1 MTTKA
6 DFYLNVLGGL
16 FRPRGISVR
25 NATPP
30 PPKLLRLYDTEISPY
45 CRIVREVLT
54 ELDLDVLI
62 QPCPSGG
69 TRFRPDAEKIGG
81 KQLFPLLVDENTN
94 TVMYESADIIDYLR
108 RTYAGLGPQARGLR
122 RKLAMFTSF
131 LSSMTLWRRRG
142 YIGMKVRPSR
152 APAEA
157 LELYSFEFSP
167 FSKMV
172 RAELCELEIPYILRN
187 TGKGHWKDM
196 GTAVVRDKIWKAP
209 MGTSRN
215 RRWLEEHTGAVQV
228 PYLIDPNT
236 GTAMYESADILVY
249 LRKTYAL

>member
-1 MTTKA
+1 MTTKT

-16 FRPRGISVR
+16 CRPRGISVR
-25 NATPP
+25 HATPP
-30 PPKLLRLYDTEISPY
+30 PPKLLKLYDTEGSPY
-45 CRIVREVLT
+45 CRLVREVLT

-69 TRFRPDAEKIGG
+69 TRFRPDAQKTGG
-81 KQLFPLLVDENTN
+81 KQLFPLLVDDNTG
-94 TVMYESADIIDYLR
+94 TVLYESADIIDYLR
-108 RTYAGLGPQARGLR
+108 RTYAGLDPQPRGLR
-122 RKLAMFTSF
+122 RAFAVFTSI
-131 LSSMTLWRRRG
+131 LSSLTLLRMRG
-142 YIGMKVRPSR
+142 IIGLKARPAR
-152 APAEA
+152 APAQP

-172 RAELCELEIPYILRN
+172 RAELCELELPYILRN

-196 GTAVVRDKIWKAP
+196 GTAVVRDKLWKAP
-209 MGTSRN
+209 MGTTRN

-228 PYLIDPNT
+228 PYLIDSNT
-236 GTAMYESADILVY
+236 GTAMYESTDILVY

>member
-6 DFYLNVLGGL
+6 DLLFNVLGGL

-25 NATPP
+25 HAAAQ
-30 PPKLLRLYDTEISPY
+30 PPKLLKLYDIEASPY
-45 CRIVREVLT
+45 CRMVREVLT

-69 TRFRPDAEKIGG
+69 TRFRPEAQRIGG

-94 TVMYESADIIDYLR
+94 TTLYESADIIDYLR
-108 RTYAGLGPQARGLR
+108 RTYAGLGPQPRGWRRVVAVGTSILSSLTLLRLRGLVGL
-122 RKLAMFTSF
+122 KA
-131 LSSMTLWRRRG
+131 
-142 YIGMKVRPSR
+142 RPSR
-152 APAEA
+152 EPAKPLA
-157 LELYSFEFSP
+157 LYSFEFSP
-167 FSKMV
+167 FSKTV
-172 RAELCELEIPYILRN
+172 RAELCELELPYILRN

-196 GTAVVRDKIWKAP
+196 GTAVVRDKLWKAP
-209 MGTSRN
+209 MGTTRN
-215 RRWLEEHTGAVQV
+215 RRWLEQNTGRVQV

-236 GTAMYESADILVY
+236 GTAMYESADILRY